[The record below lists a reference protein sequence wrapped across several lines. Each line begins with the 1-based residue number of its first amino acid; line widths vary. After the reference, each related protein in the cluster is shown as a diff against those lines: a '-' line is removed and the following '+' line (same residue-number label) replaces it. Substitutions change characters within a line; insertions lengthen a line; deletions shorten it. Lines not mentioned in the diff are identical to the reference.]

1 MSFDIAL
8 SGIQAINE
16 QLGTISNNIANAGT
30 YGFKSSRAN
39 FASLHAGE
47 QPSGTHIGSVT
58 QSIGLNGG
66 IQATNRGLDALING
80 RGFFVTKDLTGQTNY
95 TRVGIFTKDANDFLV
110 NASGQRVQGFALTPP
125 SMVAGPMGDIKVP
138 TNQLSAKATE
148 NIDFVANMS
157 ADWPVPTVPFTP
169 PDPAAVPPVVPDP
182 QSYNMSKV
190 TVVHDSLGVE
200 HTITQYFVRTDPLT
214 DPNGP
219 RTVNVYTAMDGT
231 DLAVLGS
238 AAPSPMALIFDA
250 NGQLVEPDADGD
262 GVTEPV
268 VNNLDFTPPN
278 ASPML
283 VKLDYTGSTFQKGES
298 TTSTNSADG
307 YAAGSYVGVEL
318 DQEGNVVAKYSN
330 GEKQA
335 IARVTLATFPNE
347 DALTPVNETSWTANV
362 QSGTPNFS
370 EPGKGVAG
378 SLTVASLETS
388 NVDITAE
395 LVGLMTAQRNYQ
407 ANSKVITA
415 ENQML
420 QSLMQAL

>member
-39 FASLHAGE
+39 FASLHTGS
-47 QPSGTHIGSVT
+47 QPTGVHIGSTT

-80 RGFFVTKDLTGQTNY
+80 RGFFVTKDLTGLTNY
-95 TRVGIFTKDANDFLV
+95 TRVGIFTKDATDFLV
-110 NASGQRVQGFALTPP
+110 NSAGHRVQGFALTPP
-125 SMVAGPMGDIKVP
+125 SLVAGPMGDIKVP
-138 TNQLSAKATE
+138 TNQLSAKATTS
-148 NIDFVANMS
+148 IDFVANLS
-157 ADWPVPTVPFTP
+157 ADWTVPQGDILTKL
-169 PDPAAVPPVVPDP
+169 PDAVTDPNNPVVPDANM
-182 QSYNMSKV
+182 YNMSKV
-190 TVVHDSLGVE
+190 TVVHDSLGKE
-200 HTITQYFVRTDPLT
+200 HTVTQYFVKDTTNPLA
-214 DPNGP
+214 
-219 RTVNVYTAMDGT
+219 VNVYTAVDGT
-231 DLAVLGS
+231 DISGGTAY
-238 AAPSPMALIFDA
+238 
-250 NGQLVEPDADGD
+250 QLVFDTNGKLLEDTDGD
-262 GVTEPV
+262 GVKDTTYSNPLAFNV
-268 VNNLDFTPPN
+268 PP
-278 ASPML
+278 AAAMA
-283 VKLDYTGSTFQKGES
+283 VDLDYTGTTFQKGES
-298 TTSTNSADG
+298 TTSTNAADG

-335 IARVTLATFPNE
+335 IARITLATFPNE
-347 DALTPVNETSWTANV
+347 DALTPTNETSWTANV
-362 QSGTPNFS
+362 QSGTPNYS

-378 SLTVASLETS
+378 ALTVASLETS

>member
-47 QPSGTHIGSVT
+47 QPSGVHIGSTT

-80 RGFFVTKDLTGQTNY
+80 RGFFVTKDLTGQTNF
-95 TRVGIFTKDANDFLV
+95 TRVGIFTKDANDFLA
-110 NASGQRVQGFALTPP
+110 NASGHRVQGFALTPP

-148 NIDFVANMS
+148 NIAFVANLS
-157 ADWPVPTVPFTP
+157 ADWTVPTADITTKMPDAIT
-169 PDPAAVPPVVPDP
+169 DPANPVVPDP
-182 QSYNMSKV
+182 NMYNMSKV
-190 TVVHDSLGVE
+190 TVVHDSLGRE
-200 HTITQYFVRTDPLT
+200 HTVTQYFVKDAIDPLA
-214 DPNGP
+214 
-219 RTVNVYTAMDGT
+219 VNVYTAVDGT
-231 DLAVLGS
+231 DVT
-238 AAPSPMALIFDA
+238 AATAYQLRFDT
-250 NGQLVEPDADGD
+250 NGKLLEDPDADGIKGPLFINTLSYTVPPAAD
-262 GVTEPV
+262 MV
-268 VNNLDFTPPN
+268 VE
-278 ASPML
+278 
-283 VKLDYTGSTFQKGES
+283 LDYTGTTFQKGES

-335 IARVTLATFPNE
+335 IARITLATFPNE

-362 QSGTPNFS
+362 ASGTANFS

-378 SLTVASLETS
+378 ALTVASLETS

>member
-16 QLGTISNNIANAGT
+16 QLATTSNNIANAGT

-39 FASLHAGE
+39 FASLHAGS
-47 QPSGTHIGSVT
+47 QPTGVHIGSTT

-95 TRVGIFTKDANDFLV
+95 TRVGIFSKDANDFLV
-110 NASGQRVQGFALTPP
+110 NSSGQKVQGFALTPP
-125 SMVAGPMGDIKVP
+125 STVAGPMGDIKVP
-138 TNQLSAKATE
+138 TAMLGAKATT
-148 NIDFVANMS
+148 NVDFVANLS
-157 ADWPVPTVPFTP
+157 ADWTVPPSAFTP
-169 PDPAAVPPVVPDP
+169 PDPTATPPVVPPTD
-182 QSYNMSKV
+182 SYNLSKV
-190 TVVHDSLGVE
+190 TVVHDSLGNE
-200 HTITQYFVRTDPLT
+200 HTVTQYFRRTTATGLT
-214 DPNGP
+214 VD
-219 RTVNVYTAMDGT
+219 VYTAVDGKS
-231 DLAVLGS
+231 LS
-238 AAPSPMALIFDA
+238 ATPYKLSFDSS
-250 NGQLVEPDADGD
+250 GQLDKALNTPAGASY
-262 GVTEPV
+262 
-268 VNNLDFTPPN
+268 VNTLAFTPTPAAAMSVKVDFT
-278 ASPML
+278 
-283 VKLDYTGSTFQKGES
+283 DTTFQKGES
-298 TTSTNSADG
+298 TTSTNNADG

-318 DQEGNVVAKYSN
+318 DNEGNVVAKYSN

-335 IARVTLATFPNE
+335 VARVTLATFPNE
-347 DALTPVNETSWTANV
+347 DALTAVNETSWQANV
-362 QSGTPNFS
+362 QSGSPNYA

-395 LVGLMTAQRNYQ
+395 LVSLMTSQRNYQ

>member
-47 QPSGTHIGSVT
+47 QPTGVHIGSTT

-66 IQATNRGLDALING
+66 IQATNRGLDAMVNG

-95 TRVGIFTKDANDFLV
+95 SRVGIFTKDANDFLV
-110 NASGQRVQGFALTPP
+110 NSAGHRVQGFTLTPP
-125 SMVAGPMGDIKVP
+125 SLTAGPMGDITVP
-138 TNQLSAKATE
+138 TAQLAAKATT
-148 NIDFVANMS
+148 NVDFVANLS
-157 ADWPVPTVPFTP
+157 ADWPVPTGTFTAPDATTTP
-169 PDPAAVPPVVPDP
+169 PTVPPPD
-182 QSYNMSKV
+182 SYNMSKV
-190 TVVHDSLGVE
+190 TVAHDSLGRE
-200 HTITQYFVRTDPLT
+200 HTITQYFIQSSTALNVT
-214 DPNGP
+214 
-219 RTVNVYTAMDGT
+219 VYTAMDGT
-231 DLAVLGS
+231 DLSGGGS
-238 AAPSPMALIFDA
+238 PYTLVFQPDGQLDVTA
-250 NGQLVEPDADGD
+250 NGGPYINTLTAAVAPANGLSI
-262 GVTEPV
+262 T
-268 VNNLDFTPPN
+268 
-278 ASPML
+278 M
-283 VKLDYTGSTFQKGES
+283 DYTGTTYQKGES
-298 TTSTNSADG
+298 TTSTNSANG

-335 IARVTLATFPNE
+335 IARIAMATFPNE
-347 DALTPVNETSWTANV
+347 DALTAVNETSWQANV
-362 QSGTPNFS
+362 QSGTPNYS

-378 SLTVASLETS
+378 ALTVGSLETS
-388 NVDITAE
+388 NVDVTAE
-395 LVGLMTAQRNYQ
+395 LVSLMTAQRNYQ

-420 QSLMQAL
+420 QSLMQAV

>member
-16 QLGTISNNIANAGT
+16 QLATTSNNIANAGT

-39 FASLHAGE
+39 FASLHAGS
-47 QPSGTHIGSVT
+47 QPTGVHIGSTT

-80 RGFFVTKDLTGQTNY
+80 RGFFVTQDLTGQTNY

-110 NASGQRVQGFALTPP
+110 NSAGHKVQGFALTPP
-125 SMVAGPMGDIKVP
+125 SMVAGPMGDVKVP
-138 TNQLSAKATE
+138 TAMLGAKATTGV
-148 NIDFVANMS
+148 DFVANLS
-157 ADWPVPTVPFTP
+157 ADWTVPT
-169 PDPAAVPPVVPDP
+169 AAFVAPNAAATPPVVPSPD
-182 QSYNMSKV
+182 SYNLSKV
-190 TVVHDSLGVE
+190 TVVHDSLGNE
-200 HTITQYFVRTDPLT
+200 HTVTQYFRRATATGLT
-214 DPNGP
+214 
-219 RTVNVYTAMDGT
+219 VQVFTAFDGT
-231 DLAVLGS
+231 GTATPYNLTFDS
-238 AAPSPMALIFDA
+238 A
-250 NGQLVEPDADGD
+250 GQLTPA
-262 GVTEPV
+262 TTTF
-268 VNNLDFTPPN
+268 VNNLTFNPTPAATMNVAMDFTGTT
-278 ASPML
+278 
-283 VKLDYTGSTFQKGES
+283 YQKGES
-298 TTSTNSADG
+298 TTSTNSANG

-318 DQEGNVVAKYSN
+318 DNEGNVVAKYSN

-335 IARVTLATFPNE
+335 VARLTLATFPNE
-347 DALTPVNETSWTANV
+347 DALTAVNETSWQANV
-362 QSGTPNFS
+362 QSGSPNYA

-395 LVGLMTAQRNYQ
+395 LVSLMTSQRNYQ

>member
-39 FASLHAGE
+39 FASLHAGD
-47 QPSGTHIGSVT
+47 QPSGVHVGSVT

-95 TRVGIFTKDANDFLV
+95 TRVGIFTKDNNDFLV
-110 NASGQRVQGFALTPP
+110 NASGHRVQGFALTPP
-125 SMVAGPMGDIKVP
+125 SLVAGPMGDVKIP
-138 TNQLSAKATE
+138 TAQLGAKATS
-148 NIDFVANMS
+148 NIDFVANLS
-157 ADWPVPTVPFTP
+157 ADWAVPAGDITTKLPDAVT
-169 PDPAAVPPVVPDP
+169 DPANPVVPDP
-182 QSYNMSKV
+182 NMYNMSKV
-190 TVVHDSLGVE
+190 TVVHDSLGRE
-200 HTITQYFVRTDPLT
+200 HTVTQYFVKDSADPL
-214 DPNGP
+214 G
-219 RTVNVYTAMDGT
+219 VNVYTAVDGT
-231 DLAVLGS
+231 DISGGT
-238 AAPSPMALIFDA
+238 PYALKF
-250 NGQLVEPDADGD
+250 NSSGQLLEDTDGD
-262 GVTEPV
+262 GTKDTTYKNSLAV
-268 VNNLDFTPPN
+268 VV
-278 ASPML
+278 SPAADL
-283 VKLDYTGSTFQKGES
+283 AIELDYTGTTFQKGES
-298 TTSTNSADG
+298 TTSTNAADG

-362 QSGTPNFS
+362 QSGNPNYA
-370 EPGKGVAG
+370 EPGKGAAG
-378 SLTVASLETS
+378 ALTVASLETS

-395 LVGLMTAQRNYQ
+395 LVSLMTSQRNYQ
-407 ANSKVITA
+407 ANSKVITT
-415 ENQML
+415 ENQMI
-420 QSLMQAL
+420 QSLMQAM

>member
-30 YGFKSSRAN
+30 FGFKSSRAN
-39 FASLHAGE
+39 FASLHAGA
-47 QPSGTHIGSVT
+47 QPTGVHVESTT

-66 IQATNRGLDALING
+66 IQATNRSLDALING
-80 RGFFVTKDLTGQTNY
+80 RGFFVAKDATGQTNY
-95 TRVGIFTKDANDFLV
+95 TRVGIFNKDATDYIV
-110 NASGQRVQGFALTPP
+110 NASGARVQGFQLTPP

-138 TNQLSAKATE
+138 TNLLAAKQTSKL
-148 NIDFVANMS
+148 DFVANLS
-157 ADWPVPTVPFTP
+157 ADWTVPAGNITTKLPDATVTP
-169 PDPAAVPPVVPDP
+169 AIVPDANM
-182 QSYNMSKV
+182 YNMSKV

-200 HTITQYFVRTDPLT
+200 HTVTQYFVKDPTALT
-214 DPNGP
+214 
-219 RTVNVYTAMDGT
+219 VKVYSAVDGT
-231 DLAVLGS
+231 DLGAANGS
-238 AAPSPMALIFDA
+238 PYTLKFDV
-250 NGQLVEPDADGD
+250 NGQLDTAGNPAGAGNYVH
-262 GVTEPV
+262 
-268 VNNLDFTPPN
+268 NLSFTP
-278 ASPML
+278 SPAAAMS
-283 VKLDYTGSTFQKGES
+283 VSLDYTGTTFQKGES
-298 TTSTNSADG
+298 TTSTNAADG
-307 YAAGSYVGVEL
+307 YASGSYVGVDL
-318 DQEGNVVAKYSN
+318 DPQGNVVAKYSN

-335 IARVTLATFPNE
+335 VGRLAIATFPDE

-362 QSGTPNFS
+362 QSGNANLS
-370 EPGKGVAG
+370 EAGQGVAG

-395 LVGLMTAQRNYQ
+395 LVSLMTSQRNYQ

>member
-30 YGFKSSRAN
+30 FGFKSSRAN
-39 FASLHAGE
+39 FASLHAGA
-47 QPSGTHIGSVT
+47 QPTGVHVESLT

-66 IQATNRGLDALING
+66 IQATNRSLDALING
-80 RGFFVTKDLTGQTNY
+80 RGFFVAKDSTGQTNY
-95 TRVGIFTKDANDFLV
+95 TRVGIFSKDATDYIV
-110 NASGQRVQGFALTPP
+110 NSAGARVQGFQLTPP

-138 TNQLSAKATE
+138 TNLLAAKATTKLG
-148 NIDFVANMS
+148 FVANLS
-157 ADWPVPTVPFTP
+157 ADWTVPSGNITTKL
-169 PDPAAVPPVVPDP
+169 PDATVTPPVVPDANM
-182 QSYNMSKV
+182 YNMSKV

-200 HTITQYFVRTDPLT
+200 HTVTQYFVKDPAALT
-214 DPNGP
+214 
-219 RTVNVYTAMDGT
+219 VKVYSAVDGT
-231 DLAVLGS
+231 DLGAAGGS
-238 AAPSPMALIFDA
+238 PYTLTFDA
-250 NGQLVEPDADGD
+250 NGQLDTAANGGANYVH
-262 GVTEPV
+262 
-268 VNNLDFTPPN
+268 NLTF
-278 ASPML
+278 SPSPAAAMS
-283 VKLDYTGSTFQKGES
+283 VSLDYTGTTFQKGES
-298 TTSTNSADG
+298 TTSTNAADG
-307 YAAGSYVGVEL
+307 YASGSYVGVDL
-318 DQEGNVVAKYSN
+318 DPQGNVVAKYSN

-335 IARVTLATFPNE
+335 VGRLAIATFPDE

-362 QSGTPNFS
+362 QSGNANLS
-370 EPGKGVAG
+370 EAGQGVAG

-395 LVGLMTAQRNYQ
+395 LVSLMTSQRNYQ

>member
-8 SGIQAINE
+8 SGIQAINQ

-39 FASLHAGE
+39 FASLHAGA
-47 QPSGTHIGSVT
+47 QPTGVHIGSTT
-58 QSIGLNGG
+58 QSIGQNGG

-95 TRVGIFTKDANDFLV
+95 TRVGIFTKDATDFLV
-110 NASGQRVQGFALTPP
+110 NSAGQRVQGFALTPP
-125 SMVAGPMGDIKVP
+125 SLVAGPMGDITVP
-138 TNQLSAKATE
+138 TKLLGAKSTA
-148 NIDFVANMS
+148 NMDFVANMS
-157 ADWPVPTVPFTP
+157 ADWTVPTTPFTP
-169 PDPAAVPPVVPDP
+169 ADAGTVPPTIPDPA
-182 QSYNMSKV
+182 SYNMSKV
-190 TVVHDSLGVE
+190 TVVHDSLGNE
-200 HTITQYFVRTDPLT
+200 HTVTQYFVRDSDPA
-214 DPNGP
+214 NP
-219 RTVNVYTAMDGT
+219 RGVLVYVAADGT
-231 DLAVLGS
+231 DLTGAV
-238 AAPSPMALIFDA
+238 AATLVFDT
-250 NGQLVEPDADGD
+250 NGQLDEA
-262 GVTEPV
+262 
-268 VNNLDFTPPN
+268 NNPAGANTPYI
-278 ASPML
+278 ASIDLSVPPATTPQTIK
-283 VKLDYTGSTFQKGES
+283 VDYTGTTFQKGES

-318 DQEGNVVAKYSN
+318 DQQGNVVAKYSN

-347 DALTPVNETSWTANV
+347 DALTPVNETSWQANV
-362 QSGTPNFS
+362 QSGSPNYS

-378 SLTVASLETS
+378 ALTVASLETS

>member
-39 FASLHAGE
+39 FASLHAGA
-47 QPSGTHIGSVT
+47 QPTGVHVGSTT

-80 RGFFVTKDLTGQTNY
+80 RGFFVGKDSTGQTNF
-95 TRVGIFTKDANDFLV
+95 TRVGIFTKDASDYLV
-110 NASGQRVQGFALTPP
+110 NSAGHKVQGFQLTPP
-125 SMVAGPMGDIKVP
+125 SLVAGPMGDIVVP
-138 TNQLSAKATE
+138 TKQLGAKAST
-148 NIDFVANMS
+148 NVDFVANLS
-157 ADWPVPTVPFTP
+157 ADWTVPANPFVVADATT
-169 PDPAAVPPVVPDP
+169 DPANPVVPDA
-182 QSYNMSKV
+182 STYNMSKV
-190 TVVHDSLGVE
+190 TVVHDSLGRE
-200 HTITQYFVRTDPLT
+200 HTVTQYFVKDAVDL
-214 DPNGP
+214 
-219 RTVNVYTAMDGT
+219 TVNVFTAVDGT
-231 DLAVLGS
+231 DLSVLGGTGSPYTLVFNAAGELDEANNPAGAGQPYLNPLSWTPAPAS
-238 AAPSPMALIFDA
+238 AMA
-250 NGQLVEPDADGD
+250 VS
-262 GVTEPV
+262 
-268 VNNLDFTPPN
+268 LDFTG
-278 ASPML
+278 
-283 VKLDYTGSTFQKGES
+283 TTFQKGES
-298 TTSTNSADG
+298 TTSTNAADG

-318 DQEGNVVAKYSN
+318 DQAGNVVAKFSN

-335 IARVTLATFPNE
+335 IARLAIATFPNE
-347 DALTPVNETSWTANV
+347 DALMPVNETSWQANV
-362 QSGTPNFS
+362 QSGTANLS
-370 EPGKGVAG
+370 EAGQGVAG

-395 LVGLMTAQRNYQ
+395 LVSLMTSQRNYQ

>member
-47 QPSGTHIGSVT
+47 QPTGVHIGSTT

-95 TRVGIFTKDANDFLV
+95 TRVGIFTKDASDFLT
-110 NASGQRVQGFALTPP
+110 NSAGHRVQGFALTPP

-138 TNQLSAKATE
+138 TNQLSAKASE
-148 NIDFVANMS
+148 NIDFVANLS
-157 ADWPVPTVPFTP
+157 ADWAVPAGVFTP
-169 PDPAAVPPVVPDP
+169 PDAVTDPLNPTVPTPD
-182 QSYNMSKV
+182 SYNMSKV
-190 TVVHDSLGVE
+190 TVVHDSLGRE
-200 HTITQYFVRTDPLT
+200 HTVTQYFVRVDPA
-214 DPNGP
+214 DPAGP
-219 RTVNVYTAMDGT
+219 RQVTVYTAVDGT
-231 DLAVLGS
+231 DLGAGGGS
-238 AAPSPMALIFDA
+238 PYTLAFDP
-250 NGQLVEPDADGD
+250 NGKLDQDADDD
-262 GVTEPV
+262 GVDDLPPY
-268 VNNLDFTPPN
+268 VNTLTWTPTP
-278 ASPML
+278 ASAMT
-283 VKLDYTGSTFQKGES
+283 VALDYTGTTFQKGES
-298 TTSTNSADG
+298 TTSTNASDG

-318 DQEGNVVAKYSN
+318 DQQGNVVAKYSN

-335 IARVTLATFPNE
+335 IARITLATFPNE
-347 DALTPVNETSWTANV
+347 DALMPVNETSWQANV

-370 EPGKGVAG
+370 EPGAGVAG
-378 SLTVASLETS
+378 ALTVASLETS

-395 LVGLMTAQRNYQ
+395 LVSLMTAQRNYQ

>member
-47 QPSGTHIGSVT
+47 QPTGVHIGSTT

-110 NASGQRVQGFALTPP
+110 NSSGHRVQGFGLTPP
-125 SMVAGPMGDIKVP
+125 SMVAGPMGDITVP
-138 TNQLSAKATE
+138 TAQLAAKASE
-148 NIDFVANMS
+148 QIDFVANLS
-157 ADWPVPTVPFTP
+157 ADWAEH
-169 PDPAAVPPVVPDP
+169 DPALFTLPDASDPANIIVPDP
-182 QSYNMSKV
+182 DSYNMSKV
-190 TVVHDSLGVE
+190 TVIHDSLGRE
-200 HTITQYFVRTDPLT
+200 HTVTQYFIRLDDADPS
-214 DPNGP
+214 GP
-219 RTVNVYTAMDGT
+219 RGVSVYTAVDGT
-231 DLAVLGS
+231 DLGAGGS
-238 AAPSPMALIFDA
+238 PYRLDFDDKGQLLDDA
-250 NGQLVEPDADGD
+250 NGVKFNTLAFDV
-262 GVTEPV
+262 
-268 VNNLDFTPPN
+268 PPA
-278 ASPML
+278 ASMEI
-283 VKLDYTGSTFQKGES
+283 KLDYTGSTFQKGES

-335 IARVTLATFPNE
+335 IARLTLATFPNE
-347 DALTPVNETSWTANV
+347 DALSPVNETSWTANV
-362 QSGTPNFS
+362 QSGTPNYS

-378 SLTVASLETS
+378 ALTVASLETS

>member
-47 QPSGTHIGSVT
+47 QPTGVHIGSTT

-95 TRVGIFTKDANDFLV
+95 TRVGIFTKDASDFLT
-110 NASGQRVQGFALTPP
+110 NSAGHRVQGFALTPP

-138 TNQLSAKATE
+138 TNQLSAKASE

-157 ADWPVPTVPFTP
+157 ADWTVPTVPFTP
-169 PDPAAVPPVVPDP
+169 ADASTTPPTVPDPA
-182 QSYNMSKV
+182 SYNMSKV
-190 TVVHDSLGVE
+190 TVVHDSLGRE
-200 HTITQYFVRTDPLT
+200 HTVTQYFARDP
-214 DPNGP
+214 DPANP
-219 RTVNVYTAMDGT
+219 LLVNVYVAVDGT
-231 DLAVLGS
+231 DLAGGVSYQLQ
-238 AAPSPMALIFDA
+238 FDA
-250 NGQLVEPDADGD
+250 NGKLDEANNPAGAD
-262 GVTEPV
+262 TPYIAS
-268 VNNLDFTPPN
+268 LDLSVPPATTPQTI
-278 ASPML
+278 
-283 VKLDYTGSTFQKGES
+283 KLDYSGTTFQKGES
-298 TTSTNSADG
+298 TTSTNAADG
-307 YAAGSYVGVEL
+307 YSAGSYVGVEL
-318 DQEGNVVAKYSN
+318 DQQGNVVAKYSN

-335 IARVTLATFPNE
+335 IARLTLATFPNE
-347 DALTPVNETSWTANV
+347 DALMPVNETSWQANV

-370 EPGKGVAG
+370 EPGAGVAG
-378 SLTVASLETS
+378 ALTVASLETS

-395 LVGLMTAQRNYQ
+395 LVSLMTAQRNYQ

>member
-39 FASLHAGE
+39 FASLHAGA
-47 QPSGTHIGSVT
+47 QPTGVHVGSTT

-80 RGFFVTKDLTGQTNY
+80 RGFFVAKDSTGQTNY
-95 TRVGIFTKDANDFLV
+95 TRVGIFTKDATDYLV
-110 NASGQRVQGFALTPP
+110 NSAGAKVQGFQLTPP

-138 TNQLSAKATE
+138 TNLLTAKATT

-157 ADWPVPTVPFTP
+157 ADWTVPAGNITTKL
-169 PDPAAVPPVVPDP
+169 PDATVSPPVVPDANM
-182 QSYNMSKV
+182 YNMSKV
-190 TVVHDSLGVE
+190 TVVHDSLGNE
-200 HTITQYFVRTDPLT
+200 HTVTQYFVKDAAA
-214 DPNGP
+214 
-219 RTVNVYTAMDGT
+219 RTVRVYSAVDGT
-231 DLAVLGS
+231 DLGAAGGS
-238 AAPSPMALIFDA
+238 PYTLVFDT
-250 NGQLVEPDADGD
+250 NGQLDLAANPQGAG
-262 GVTEPV
+262 TSYAH
-268 VNNLDFTPPN
+268 NLTFTPNP
-278 ASPML
+278 AAAMA
-283 VKLDYTGSTFQKGES
+283 VELDYTGTTFQKGES
-298 TTSTNSADG
+298 TTSTNAADG

-318 DQEGNVVAKYSN
+318 DQAGNVVAKYSN

-335 IARVTLATFPNE
+335 IARLAIATFPDE
-347 DALTPVNETSWTANV
+347 DALTPINETAWTSNV
-362 QSGTPNFS
+362 QSGNANLS
-370 EPGKGVAG
+370 EAGQGVAG

-388 NVDITAE
+388 NVDVTSE
-395 LVGLMTAQRNYQ
+395 LVSLMTSQRNYQ

-415 ENQML
+415 ENEML

>member
-39 FASLHAGE
+39 FASLHAGA
-47 QPSGTHIGSVT
+47 QPTGVHIGSTT
-58 QSIGLNGG
+58 QSIALNGG

-80 RGFFVTKDLTGQTNY
+80 RGFFVAKDSTGQTNY
-95 TRVGIFTKDANDFLV
+95 TRVGIFNKDATDFLV
-110 NASGQRVQGFALTPP
+110 NSAGAKVQGFQLTPP

-138 TNQLSAKATE
+138 TNLLTAKATT

-157 ADWPVPTVPFTP
+157 ADWTVPTGNITTKL
-169 PDPAAVPPVVPDP
+169 PDATVSPPVVPDANM
-182 QSYNMSKV
+182 YNMSKV
-190 TVVHDSLGVE
+190 TVVHDSLGNE
-200 HTITQYFVRTDPLT
+200 HTVTQYFVKDVAA
-214 DPNGP
+214 
-219 RTVNVYTAMDGT
+219 RTVRVYAAVDGT
-231 DLAVLGS
+231 DLGAAGGS
-238 AAPSPMALIFDA
+238 PYTLVFDT
-250 NGQLVEPDADGD
+250 NGQLDLAANPQGAG
-262 GVTEPV
+262 TSYAH
-268 VNNLDFTPPN
+268 NLTFTPAP
-278 ASPML
+278 AAAMT
-283 VKLDYTGSTFQKGES
+283 VDLDYTGTTFQKGES
-298 TTSTNSADG
+298 TTSTNAADG

-318 DQEGNVVAKYSN
+318 DQAGNVVAKYSN

-335 IARVTLATFPNE
+335 IARLAIATFPDE

-362 QSGTPNFS
+362 QSGSANLS
-370 EPGKGVAG
+370 EAGQGVAG
-378 SLTVASLETS
+378 ALTVASLETS
-388 NVDITAE
+388 NVDVTAE
-395 LVGLMTAQRNYQ
+395 LVSLMTSQRNYQ

>member
-39 FASLHAGE
+39 FASLHAGA
-47 QPSGTHIGSVT
+47 QPTGVHIGSTT

-66 IQATNRGLDALING
+66 IQSTNRGLDALING
-80 RGFFVTKDLTGQTNY
+80 RGFFVTKDLTGLTNY
-95 TRVGIFTKDANDFLV
+95 TRVGIFEKDATDFLV
-110 NASGQRVQGFALTPP
+110 NSAGHKVQGFALTPP
-125 SMVAGPMGDIKVP
+125 SLVAGPLGDIKVP
-138 TNQLSAKATE
+138 TNLLAAKPTT

-157 ADWPVPTVPFTP
+157 ADWTVPTGGFTPADASTTPPTVP
-169 PDPAAVPPVVPDP
+169 DAS
-182 QSYNMSKV
+182 SYNMSKV

-200 HTITQYFVRTDPLT
+200 HTVTQYFVKDATNPLL
-214 DPNGP
+214 
-219 RTVNVYTAMDGT
+219 VNVYAAVDGT
-231 DLAVLGS
+231 DLGGTTPAVSYQLLFK
-238 AAPSPMALIFDA
+238 PD
-250 NGQLVEPDADGD
+250 GQLDVPNNPATNGD
-262 GVTEPV
+262 PYVATLSIPV
-268 VNNLDFTPPN
+268 APA
-278 ASPML
+278 ASPQ
-283 VKLDYTGSTFQKGES
+283 VIKLDYTGTTFQKGES
-298 TTSTNSADG
+298 TTSTNAADG

-318 DQEGNVVAKYSN
+318 DPQGNVVAKYSN

-335 IARVTLATFPNE
+335 IARLAIATFPNE
-347 DALTPVNETSWTANV
+347 DALTPVNETSWQANV
-362 QSGTPNFS
+362 QSGNANLS
-370 EPGKGVAG
+370 EPGAGVAG

-395 LVGLMTAQRNYQ
+395 LVSLMTSQRNYQ

>member
-39 FASLHAGE
+39 FASLHAGA
-47 QPSGTHIGSVT
+47 QPTGVHIGSTT

-80 RGFFVTKDLTGQTNY
+80 RGFFVTKDLTGITNY
-95 TRVGIFTKDANDFLV
+95 TRVGIFTKDATDYLV
-110 NASGQRVQGFALTPP
+110 NSAGQRVQGFTLTPP
-125 SMVAGPMGDIKVP
+125 SLVAGPMGDIKVP
-138 TNQLSAKATE
+138 TSQLSAKATE
-148 NIDFVANMS
+148 KIDFVANLS
-157 ADWPVPTVPFTP
+157 SEWAVPANTTFTP
-169 PDPAAVPPVVPDP
+169 PDATTDPANPVIPD
-182 QSYNMSKV
+182 SNMYNMSKV
-190 TVVHDSLGVE
+190 TVVHDSLGRE
-200 HTITQYFVRTDPLT
+200 HTVTQYFVRLDPA
-214 DPNGP
+214 DPAGP
-219 RTVNVYTAMDGT
+219 RAVAVWTAVDGN
-231 DLAVLGS
+231 DVGGGVPYVLT
-238 AAPSPMALIFDA
+238 FEN
-250 NGQLVEPDADGD
+250 NGQLNLDSDADGTP
-262 GVTEPV
+262 GPLFKNTLAFPV
-268 VNNLDFTPPN
+268 PPAADMSIDIEFTG
-278 ASPML
+278 
-283 VKLDYTGSTFQKGES
+283 TTFQKGES

-318 DQEGNVVAKYSN
+318 DIEGNVVAKYSN

-347 DALTPVNETSWTANV
+347 DALTPTNETSWTANV
-362 QSGTPNFS
+362 QSGAPNYS

-378 SLTVASLETS
+378 ALTVASLETS

>member
-39 FASLHAGE
+39 FAALHAGS
-47 QPSGTHIGSVT
+47 QPSGVHIGSVT

-80 RGFFVTKDLTGQTNY
+80 RGFFVTKDLTGQTNF

-110 NASGQRVQGFALTPP
+110 SSAGQKVQGFALTPP
-125 SMVAGPMGDIKVP
+125 SLIAGPMGDIKVP
-138 TNQLSAKATE
+138 TAQLGAKATA
-148 NIDFVANMS
+148 NIDFVANLS
-157 ADWPVPTVPFTP
+157 ADWTVPTADITTQL
-169 PDPAAVPPVVPDP
+169 PDNTTNPVVVPDP
-182 QSYNMSKV
+182 SSYNMSKV
-190 TVVHDSLGVE
+190 TLAHDSLGNE
-200 HTITQYFVRTDPLT
+200 HTITQYFVKDPAA
-214 DPNGP
+214 
-219 RTVNVYTAMDGT
+219 RTVNIYTAVDGT
-231 DLAVLGS
+231 DLATLGGTG
-238 AAPSPMALIFDA
+238 SPYTLTFDA
-250 NGQLVEPDADGD
+250 NGQLDTIG
-262 GVTEPV
+262 
-268 VNNLDFTPPN
+268 NNGPFINNLTWDPAAAVPASPAQPMAIALDFTGT
-278 ASPML
+278 S
-283 VKLDYTGSTFQKGES
+283 FQKGES
-298 TTSTNSADG
+298 TTSTNAPDG

-318 DQEGNVVAKYSN
+318 DQQGNVVAKYSN

-335 IARVTLATFPNE
+335 IARITLATFPNE
-347 DALTPVNETSWTANV
+347 DALTPVNETAWQANV
-362 QSGTPNFS
+362 QAGTPNFS
-370 EPGKGVAG
+370 EPGAGTAG

-395 LVGLMTAQRNYQ
+395 LVSLMTSQRNYQ
-407 ANSKVITA
+407 ANSKVITS

>member
-8 SGIQAINE
+8 SGIQAINQ

-39 FASLHAGE
+39 FASLHAGA
-47 QPSGTHIGSVT
+47 QPTGVHIGSTT
-58 QSIGLNGG
+58 QSIGQNGG

-95 TRVGIFTKDANDFLV
+95 SRVGIFTKDATDFLV
-110 NASGQRVQGFALTPP
+110 NSAGHRVQGFGLTPP
-125 SMVAGPMGDIKVP
+125 SLVAGPMGDIKVP
-138 TNQLSAKATE
+138 TNQLGAKATD
-148 NIDFVANMS
+148 NIAFVANLS
-157 ADWPVPTVPFTP
+157 AAW
-169 PDPAAVPPVVPDP
+169 VPPTGDITSKLPDATDPNNIQVPDANM
-182 QSYNMSKV
+182 YNMSKV
-190 TVVHDSLGVE
+190 TVVHDSLGKE
-200 HTITQYFVRTDPLT
+200 HTVTQYFVKNASPDDLMV
-214 DPNGP
+214 
-219 RTVNVYTAMDGT
+219 TVYVAVDGT
-231 DLAVLGS
+231 DLGASGSGYVLEFTPEGKL
-238 AAPSPMALIFDA
+238 AEDTDA
-250 NGQLVEPDADGD
+250 NGVPDK
-262 GVTEPV
+262 VFLNT
-268 VNNLDFTPPN
+268 LTFTPAP
-278 ASPML
+278 AAEL
-283 VKLDYTGSTFQKGES
+283 TIDLDYTGTTFQKGES

-335 IARVTLATFPNE
+335 IARITLATFPNE
-347 DALTPVNETSWTANV
+347 DALTPTNETSWTANV
-362 QSGTPNFS
+362 QSGTPNYS

-378 SLTVASLETS
+378 ALTVASLETS